1 MSVINYIKDIT
12 ELAPDDDANIKCL
25 LTDLTFSKTKV
36 VDKSRYTGHMS
47 LPCNKAIISFLMM
60 NKE

>member
-36 VDKSRYTGHMS
+36 VDKSRYTGHICHCHVIKS
-47 LPCNKAIISFLMM
+47 LFHS
-60 NKE
+60 